1 MSKCIDTSSRK
12 NSELYKATL
21 KEGCTNEM
29 CKKYI
34 NYHNHYNQLK
44 RTAKFN
50 YYKQQVDESKTNTKK
65 LWRVINNVIGK
76 NKNKG
81 SIIPY
86 ITVEGVHK
94 YNPTTITNEFR
105 CTIPVPII
113 VLFSCRTLISF
124 YRKPKIVPSSTSRV

>member
-1 MSKCIDTSSRK
+1 MPERYK
-12 NSELYKATL
+12 NYQ
-21 KEGCTNEM
+21 
-29 CKKYI
+29 
-34 NYHNHYNQLK
+34 NHYNQLK
-44 RTAKFN
+44 SSAKFN

-94 YNPTTITNEFR
+94 YDPTTIANEFGK
-105 CTIPVPII
+105 
-113 VLFSCRTLISF
+113 F
-124 YRKPKIVPSSTSRV
+124 YSSIGSSLAKK

>member
-1 MSKCIDTSSRK
+1 M
-12 NSELYKATL
+12 
-21 KEGCTNEM
+21 
-29 CKKYI
+29 
-34 NYHNHYNQLK
+34 
-44 RTAKFN
+44 AKFN

-94 YNPTTITNEFR
+94 YNPITIANEFR
-105 CTIPVPII
+105 K
-113 VLFSCRTLISF
+113 F
-124 YRKPKIVPSSTSRV
+124 YSSLGSSLAKKNKGRRKMH